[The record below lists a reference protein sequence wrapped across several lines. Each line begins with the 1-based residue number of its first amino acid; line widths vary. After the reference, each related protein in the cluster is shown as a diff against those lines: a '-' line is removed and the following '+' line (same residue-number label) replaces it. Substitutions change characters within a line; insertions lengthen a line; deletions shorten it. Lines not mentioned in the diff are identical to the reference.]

1 MRVAVCDD
9 EKDVRELLGR
19 RIKEICP
26 EAEVLYYGTG
36 KELLEE
42 KRQPDILFLDIQM
55 PEQDGMETARRLRE
69 KNRNSILIFVTA
81 LEEYVFQSFDV
92 GAFHYLVKPFS
103 KEKFSSVLLSAVRQY
118 EEGVQIPRADKEK
131 DERRSILIKTGGT
144 STKVWVKDIIYAEVF
159 NRKVLL
165 HTTDGE
171 IEYYGRLS
179 ALEKQLGGDFFR
191 THRAYLVHFKY
202 IVKYDSSTIYL
213 EKGSAILAKT
223 KYPDFVK
230 HYLKYNQRERED

>member
-1 MRVAVCDD
+1 MRIAVCDD

-36 KELLEE
+36 KEL
-42 KRQPDILFLDIQM
+42 
-55 PEQDGMETARRLRE
+55 
-69 KNRNSILIFVTA
+69 

-131 DERRSILIKTGGT
+131 DERRSILIKMGGT